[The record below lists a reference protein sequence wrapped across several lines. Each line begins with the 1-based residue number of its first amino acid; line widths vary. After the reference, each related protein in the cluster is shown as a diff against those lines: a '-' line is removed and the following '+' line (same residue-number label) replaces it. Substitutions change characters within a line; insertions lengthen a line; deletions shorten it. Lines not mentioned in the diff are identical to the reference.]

1 MGTGALDPTDV
12 QASTATQAEPKA
24 IRRDVGVDIACR
36 VVDVVVAVIALVLLS
51 PVLLVIAIAI
61 RLESPGPALFKQ
73 RRLGRGQAPFTV
85 IKFRTM
91 KQGASHD
98 VHKKFVQ
105 SLIAGMEPPATE
117 DGPRFKLKADDR
129 ITRVGRILRRTSLDE
144 LPQLFN
150 VVHGS
155 MSLVGPRPP
164 ISYEVERYPAHW
176 FKRFE
181 VKPGVTGLWQV
192 SGRSELTH
200 EQMIA
205 LDIEYVEQRSLRL
218 NLWILI
224 RTIPAVLSLRG
235 AS

>member
-24 IRRDVGVDIACR
+24 IRRDRGVDIACR
-36 VVDVVVAVIALVLLS
+36 VVDVVVAVTAVVLLS

-61 RLESPGPALFKQ
+61 RLESRGPALFKQ

-150 VVHGS
+150 VIHGS